1 MIDTNFLCLF
11 CSCRNA
17 AAAEEVDRKDAAAME
32 LKDGEEEKKTEEESK
47 VEDGKSPCF
56 NTNHA
61 SQDEDTSLSRCVS
74 SS

>member
-1 MIDTNFLCLF
+1 
-11 CSCRNA
+11 
-17 AAAEEVDRKDAAAME
+17 ME
-32 LKDGEEEKKTEEESK
+32 LKDGEEEKKIEEESK
-47 VEDGKSPCF
+47 VEDGKSPFF